1 MRKSLE
7 AEREKVIAYAQVGG
21 MLFLCKLKEDTVYAL
36 LLLIL
41 SWFVALGIYG
51 I

>member
-7 AEREKVIAYAQVGG
+7 AEQEKVIAYAQVGG

-36 LLLIL
+36 LLLIQ
-41 SWFVALGIYG
+41 SF
-51 I
+51 